1 MRLLPFMISLPVL
14 PIGEPLSVFLAMLL
28 RRRVDTW
35 KIVVLLP
42 TAILT
47 RSLKSWFA
55 PAVSMNKSG
64 IRLLLL
70 FLKRI
75 LKKQKNLTKN
85 SFFLSQIPQNVQ
97 LYYIKN
103 RCIFQTFF
111 KIWQILRINFST
123 NPNVAFSW
131 FLNFWILYFISVE
144 CERLRWDPLNV
155 AVDSHTAPYH
165 KNNDY
170 FNLLWSRDANRC
182 CCILNCIFNLC
193 WSSQIT
199 ITIGRGTTIFTSL
212 KIHQNIIIIFTIL
225 AWKFKVP
232 VHVGTFSVTFRF
244 LLKFLTIESF
254 CKRTHP
260 LMHDFLSTHCFVTNK
275 VMPLSSTNSSFL
287 HTCKPR
293 WQGISIA
300 WLLHLALLEAPS
312 AHV

>member
-85 SFFLSQIPQNVQ
+85 SFFLSQIPQKRST
-97 LYYIKN
+97 LLHKN

-123 NPNVAFSW
+123 NPNVAFSCEI
-131 FLNFWILYFISVE
+131 LNFVLYKRRVWE
-144 CERLRWDPLNV
+144 V
-155 AVDSHTAPYH
+155 ALGSI
-165 KNNDY
+165 K
-170 FNLLWSRDANRC
+170 C
-182 CCILNCIFNLC
+182 CG
-193 WSSQIT
+193 W
-199 ITIGRGTTIFTSL
+199 
-212 KIHQNIIIIFTIL
+212 
-225 AWKFKVP
+225 
-232 VHVGTFSVTFRF
+232 
-244 LLKFLTIESF
+244 
-254 CKRTHP
+254 
-260 LMHDFLSTHCFVTNK
+260 
-275 VMPLSSTNSSFL
+275 
-287 HTCKPR
+287 
-293 WQGISIA
+293 
-300 WLLHLALLEAPS
+300 
-312 AHV
+312 